1 MSVLANNE
9 YSQDHFLKEYEPMS
23 LSIAIIG
30 AGAMGGAMAKCLLA
44 AGHSVFVRDIRAERE
59 QILTGFG
66 ATAVS
71 SPAQA
76 AAQAKTL
83 FIVVVDGGEIEEV
96 LWGAPGKPSGLLSA
110 LTSEHTVLFNSTIA
124 PEDVQRFCE
133 AVQATGAH
141 AVDAPISGGPVRA
154 AAGTMSMMLA
164 APATVLAR
172 IETLL
177 GQMTAKRF
185 VISERFGDGAK
196 AKLTNNLMAGLNLL
210 AGAEALAFGERLGL
224 DAQQLL
230 NLMSVSSG
238 QSWMADDRLTRA
250 LVNDFEPRAQTK
262 VITKDVRLANELA
275 QRQGLDLPL
284 GNKAAKLYAEACAAG
299 FDLEDDAAVLKHY
312 RRLFQA

>member
-1 MSVLANNE
+1 MN
-9 YSQDHFLKEYEPMS
+9 

-30 AGAMGGAMAKCLLA
+30 AGAMGGAMARCLLA
-44 AGHSVFVRDIRAERE
+44 AGHAVFVRDVLAERE
-59 QILTGFG
+59 QMLASFG
-66 ATAVS
+66 ASAVS
-71 SPAQA
+71 SPGQA
-76 AAQAKTL
+76 AVQAKTI
-83 FIVVVDGGEIEEV
+83 FIVVVDRDEIEEV
-96 LWGAPGKPSGLLSA
+96 LWGAPGKPLGLLGA
-110 LTSEHTVLFNSTIA
+110 LTPEHTVLFNSTIA

-133 AVQATGAH
+133 AVQASGAK
-141 AVDAPISGGPVRA
+141 AVDAPISGGPARA

-164 APATVLAR
+164 APAQVLGGL
-172 IETLL
+172 ETLL
-177 GQMTAKRF
+177 NQMTAKRF
-185 VISERFGDGAK
+185 VISERFGDAAK

-262 VITKDVRLANELA
+262 VLTKDVRLANELA
-275 QRQGLDLPL
+275 QRHGLDLPL
-284 GNKAAKLYAEACAAG
+284 GEKAAKLYAEACAAG

-312 RRLFQA
+312 RRLFQS

>member
-1 MSVLANNE
+1 MS
-9 YSQDHFLKEYEPMS
+9 F
-23 LSIAIIG
+23 SIAIIG
-30 AGAMGGAMAKCLLA
+30 AGAMGGAMARCLLA
-44 AGHSVFVRDIRAERE
+44 AGHALFVRDVLAERE
-59 QILTGFG
+59 QILSSIG
-66 ATAVS
+66 ATVVT

-76 AAQAKTL
+76 AAHARII
-83 FIVVVDGGEIEEV
+83 FIVVVDRNEIEEV
-96 LWGAPGKPSGLLSA
+96 LWGASDKPLGLLGA
-110 LTSEHTVLFNSTIA
+110 LTAEHTVLFNSTIA

-133 AVQATGAH
+133 AVQATGAQ

-164 APATVLAR
+164 APAPVLSGL
-172 IETLL
+172 ETLL
-177 GQMTAKRF
+177 DQMTAKRF
-185 VISERFGDGAK
+185 VISEHFGDAAK

-238 QSWMADDRLTRA
+238 QSWMADDRLSRA

-275 QRQGLDLPL
+275 LRHGLDLPL
-284 GNKAAKLYAEACAAG
+284 GKKAAALYAEACAAG

-312 RRLFQA
+312 RRRFQS